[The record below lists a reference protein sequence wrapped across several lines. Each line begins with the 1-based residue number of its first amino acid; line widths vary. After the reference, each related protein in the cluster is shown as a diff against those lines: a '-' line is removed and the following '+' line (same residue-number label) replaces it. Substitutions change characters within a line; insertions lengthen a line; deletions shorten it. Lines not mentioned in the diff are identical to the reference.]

1 MNQSAGAW
9 DVHDQ
14 IEQELKRLQ
23 KDIDATNST
32 YQSILKNLLRSYT
45 NAMHQYVQP
54 TVYLQPICPTYVCV
68 PGRPLPTPEEAQ
80 EVIIVAEKLQDTLPS
95 SSSESSAACPLAHI
109 DQSSGEKFERFETK
123 TSFPV
128 DLASRFPSLQAN
140 IFSTSFPEPLSSR
153 FPSFQA
159 NIFPVL
165 EQHTSSFIYNALPKS
180 YANPPST
187 FKCQL
192 QNRFASLAQEGDN
205 NENETEEE
213 ANSEPIVVLES
224 YSTVIKKKPQQKN
237 RTRRKKN
244 IHTFNLLEKD
254 PVVEIEGK
262 SPPQIPVKNDLKF
275 AATIFLVLDYW
286 CTWFR
291 HDLRRCFEMVG
302 AFVETFQFQL
312 IQLFMKLEFT
322 NRSPNAMPMILM
334 IVRFR
339 KALESLQRGAPWMS
353 RFEKEQLDPVV
364 LKTFFSEYDLCYSSL
379 HELYPHILGL
389 LYLDKEG
396 KACEWKM
403 QKAIVQ
409 QMSYFQEKLLSFSN
423 VRQSILKNRSQIYEM
438 WVQQYNN
445 IPLEELVTQLQ
456 STKTEDCDP
465 PIYCRCLD
473 PNCMIQQ
480 THLNTGLSTKRET
493 KWTHEEYEIINRC
506 MEKLVSFLV
515 VAAD

>member
-1 MNQSAGAW
+1 
-9 DVHDQ
+9 
-14 IEQELKRLQ
+14 
-23 KDIDATNST
+23 
-32 YQSILKNLLRSYT
+32 
-45 NAMHQYVQP
+45 
-54 TVYLQPICPTYVCV
+54 
-68 PGRPLPTPEEAQ
+68 
-80 EVIIVAEKLQDTLPS
+80 
-95 SSSESSAACPLAHI
+95 
-109 DQSSGEKFERFETK
+109 
-123 TSFPV
+123 
-128 DLASRFPSLQAN
+128 
-140 IFSTSFPEPLSSR
+140 
-153 FPSFQA
+153 
-159 NIFPVL
+159 
-165 EQHTSSFIYNALPKS
+165 
-180 YANPPST
+180 
-187 FKCQL
+187 
-192 QNRFASLAQEGDN
+192 
-205 NENETEEE
+205 
-213 ANSEPIVVLES
+213 
-224 YSTVIKKKPQQKN
+224 
-237 RTRRKKN
+237 
-244 IHTFNLLEKD
+244 
-254 PVVEIEGK
+254 
-262 SPPQIPVKNDLKF
+262 
-275 AATIFLVLDYW
+275 
-286 CTWFR
+286 
-291 HDLRRCFEMVG
+291 
-302 AFVETFQFQL
+302 
-312 IQLFMKLEFT
+312 
-322 NRSPNAMPMILM
+322 
-334 IVRFR
+334 
-339 KALESLQRGAPWMS
+339 MS